1 MEKMK
6 SILRI
11 KLNSFVS
18 LVFKALLFAIVTPNT
33 MATSQDNKS
42 FEAFEWNLNLPDN
55 PISRRISRNFSF
67 KGPEPIVLADI
78 HGPGCIRRFWI
89 TGNNIGRNVVLRIY
103 FDGEPVPYVEAPLN
117 DFFGAMHNLMASPYP
132 HDAARKELPDDVYVL
147 NTPFLAIK
155 PKNGMTAYFAM
166 PFATSA
172 RVEVIGSEQ
181 STNLYYTLDWH
192 EYPEKV
198 MKEPMRFAARWRR
211 EAPVRDYADEFIL
224 LDADG
229 PGQLIGFIY
238 SVDML
243 QSRQI
248 MRWSHAG
255 ADNIYID
262 GDGGN
267 PAHLRGIGGEDFF
280 GTSYS
285 GGDYLAQTSLFSDM
299 PFYIQKDPEGNMQK
313 LVGYR
318 FFVNEAIHFQKSIHI
333 RFASRA
339 HDVASMVYWYT
350 AKPVRPYFEMP
361 PLEKRLPGSE
371 VRRGEYDLPLPE
383 SGQWWVAGP
392 FPKGRFEHELPTNAK
407 FDQAKP
413 LYGLTWKK
421 FATIHGFVD
430 FNHVY
435 RPESNNSNSLTLN
448 AVAVARTTLTVP
460 TDTKAMF
467 TLAWDDQLVLRVND
481 GDPIDLGIQQYLQAK
496 TVEVPLR
503 KGENTVSLWLSNEVG
518 LSRGAWVFSFHAIT
532 ANGIVLVP
540 QTYGEPATELKSSQK
555 DKKSEIFK

>member
-1 MEKMK
+1 MKKMK

-11 KLNSFVS
+11 KFNSFVF
-18 LVFKALLFAIVTPNT
+18 LVLATLLFAVAAPDAI
-33 MATSQDNKS
+33 AQLAGKR
-42 FEAFEWNLNLPDN
+42 FEAFEWNLDLPAK
-55 PISRRISRNFSF
+55 PVSRRISRNFSF

-78 HGPGCIRRFWI
+78 YGPGCIRRFWI
-89 TGNNIGRNVVLRIY
+89 TGNNIGRDVVLRIY

-117 DFFGAMHNLMASPYP
+117 DFFGAMHNLMANPYP
-132 HDAARKELPDDVYVL
+132 HDAARKELPDDMYVL

-155 PKNGMTAYFAM
+155 PKNGMTAYFSM
-166 PFATSA
+166 PFATRA
-172 RVEVIGSEQ
+172 RFEVTGSER
-181 STNLYYTLDWH
+181 STNLYYTLEWN
-192 EYPEKV
+192 EYPGQKME
-198 MKEPMRFAARWRR
+198 EPMRFAARWRR

-262 GDGGN
+262 GDGDQ
-267 PAHLRGIGGEDFF
+267 PAYLRGIGGEDFF

-299 PFYIQKDPEGNMQK
+299 PFYIQKDPEGDKQK

-318 FFVNEAIHFQKSIHI
+318 FFVNEAIHFQKSLHI

-361 PLEKRLPGSE
+361 PREKRLPGSE
-371 VRRGEYDLPLPE
+371 VWRGEYDLPLPE

-392 FPKGRFEHELPTNAK
+392 FPKGRFEYELPTEATFNQTEL
-407 FDQAKP
+407 FH
-413 LYGLTWKK
+413 GLPWQK
-421 FATIHGFVD
+421 FAAIRGFVD

-435 RPESNNSNSLTLN
+435 RPEASNANSPALD
-448 AVAVARTTLTVP
+448 AVAVARATLTVP
-460 TDTKAMF
+460 ADTKATL

-481 GDPIDLGIQQYLQAK
+481 GEPIDLGTKQYLQAK
-496 TVEVPLR
+496 MVEVPLR
-503 KGENTVSLWLSNEVG
+503 KGENTIALWLSNEVG
-518 LSRGAWVFSFHAIT
+518 LTRGAWVFSFRAFT
-532 ANGIVLVP
+532 AKGKVLLP
-540 QTYGEPATELKSSQK
+540 QAYGEPAPELKSSQR